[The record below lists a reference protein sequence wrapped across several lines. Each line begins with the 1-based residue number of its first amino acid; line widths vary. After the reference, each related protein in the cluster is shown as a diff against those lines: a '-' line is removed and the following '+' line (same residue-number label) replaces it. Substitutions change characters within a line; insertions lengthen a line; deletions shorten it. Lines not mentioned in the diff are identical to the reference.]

1 MTKPPVPAKP
11 AMRQTVMAPQPSAP
25 QQQPSSG
32 FQTRPFGPQ
41 QRSPSPQQ
49 RPPVPQQRPP
59 IPTTKSSVKPPAP
72 AKPAMRQYKIESAIV
87 SVNACNGI
95 GTNSDP
101 HPHKGAVLDET
112 KW

>member
-1 MTKPPVPAKP
+1 MIITMTIVLLKGIFLTLPS
-11 AMRQTVMAPQPSAP
+11 MYICEIVMTDR
-25 QQQPSSG
+25 
-32 FQTRPFGPQ
+32 FLFL
-41 QRSPSPQQ
+41 
-49 RPPVPQQRPP
+49 
-59 IPTTKSSVKPPAP
+59 PPARCP
-72 AKPAMRQYKIESAIV
+72 RHWSQYKIESAIV